1 MADRTTGATATIG
14 VDVVT
19 TGAEAGTATLGIGG
33 ILAND
38 SSKVEAE
45 TATLAAADTL
55 VAVVVVAL
63 VVLIEETLVGTTL
76 EVLVVAVAVTVVVLV
91 VGGGGGTRLS
101 NNSSSFQR
109 IVACGSGN
117 RSVRAGTNCPAF
129 LP

>member
-1 MADRTTGATATIG
+1 MADRATGATATIG

-55 VAVVVVAL
+55 VAVVVTAL
-63 VVLIEETLVGTTL
+63 VVLIDETLVGATL
-76 EVLVVAVAVTVVVLV
+76 EVLVVAVTVTV
-91 VGGGGGTRLS
+91 GGGGTRLS
-101 NNSSSFQR
+101 SNNSSFHR

-117 RSVRAGTNCPAF
+117 RSVRAGTSCPAF

>member
-1 MADRTTGATATIG
+1 MADLATGATATIG

-55 VAVVVVAL
+55 VAVVVTAL
-63 VVLIEETLVGTTL
+63 VVLTDETLVGATL
-76 EVLVVAVAVTVVVLV
+76 VVLVVAVTI
-91 VGGGGGTRLS
+91 GGGEGTRLS
-101 NNSSSFQR
+101 SNNSSFHR
-109 IVACGSGN
+109 TVACGSGN
-117 RSVRAGTNCPAF
+117 RSVRAGTSCPAF

>member
-1 MADRTTGATATIG
+1 MADLATGATATIG

-19 TGAEAGTATLGIGG
+19 TGAVAGTATLGIGG

-55 VAVVVVAL
+55 VAVVVTAL
-63 VVLIEETLVGTTL
+63 VVLTDETLVGAAL
-76 EVLVVAVAVTVVVLV
+76 VVLVVAVT
-91 VGGGGGTRLS
+91 VGGGDGTRLS
-101 NNSSSFQR
+101 SNNSSFHR
-109 IVACGSGN
+109 TVACGSGN
-117 RSVRAGTNCPAF
+117 RSGRAGTSWPAF